1 MQLIR
6 INKDE
11 RLSVS
16 QWVIQKIILQDN
28 EKKGSRQAMKEDI
41 ITKILAR
48 DNLNE
53 AFKNVKANKGTSGID
68 DLSIDET
75 AEYIRENKATIVW
88 QLYNRKYQPQPVRR
102 VEIPKPNG
110 GTRKLGIPI
119 VLDRIIQQAMVQVL
133 APMFEPYF
141 SEYSYGFRPK
151 RSCQQ
156 AVIKA
161 LEYMN
166 DGYIWIVDI
175 DLEKFFDNVP
185 HDRLL
190 RLVSDVVKDGNV
202 VSLVNKFLKAGVM
215 VKGNYEETKIG
226 TPQGGPLSPLL
237 SNIMLN
243 LLDKE
248 LEARNLHFTRYA
260 DDTIILVKSEKAAN
274 RVMTSITKF
283 IENKLKLKVNMTKTK
298 VCTPW
303 DLKYLGFG
311 FCKMKKWECTPHKD
325 SKKKFQRT
333 LKRLTNRSKSK
344 SLDKRFEELNWT
356 IRGWVNYF
364 RISKMKK
371 FLIKTDEHLRA
382 RIRVIIWKQWKKPK
396 TQIKNVMKC
405 GYSID
410 EARGLAYCRKGYMFI
425 SHSKIL
431 QNAITK
437 EGLQKPNEK
446 LGRRG
451 LVFALDY
458 YLA

>member
-1 MQLIR
+1 
-6 INKDE
+6 
-11 RLSVS
+11 
-16 QWVIQKIILQDN
+16 
-28 EKKGSRQAMKEDI
+28 MKEDI
-41 ITKILAR
+41 ITKILDR
-48 DNLNE
+48 NNLNE
-53 AFKNVKANKGTSGID
+53 AFKNAKANKGASGID
-68 DLSIDET
+68 DLSIEET
-75 AEYIRENKATIVW
+75 AEYIRQNKATIVW
-88 QLYNRKYQPQPVRR
+88 QLYNRKYRPQPVHR

-110 GTRKLGIPI
+110 GTRKLDIPI

-156 AVIKA
+156 AIIKA

-166 DGYIWIVDI
+166 DGYKWIVDI

-215 VKGNYEETKIG
+215 VKGNYEETTIG

-248 LEARNLHFTRYA
+248 LETRNLRFTRYS

-274 RVMTSITKF
+274 MVMASIAKF

-303 DLKYLGFG
+303 DLKYLDFG

-325 SKKKFQRT
+325 SKKKFKRI
-333 LKRLTNRSKSK
+333 LKRLTNRSKSI
-344 SLDKRFEELNWT
+344 SLDKRFEELNWA
-356 IRGWVNYF
+356 IRGWLNYF
-364 RISKMKK
+364 KIAKMKT
-371 FLIKTDEHLRA
+371 FLKETDEHLRA
-382 RIRVIIWKQWKKPK
+382 RIRAIIWKQWKKQK
-396 TQIKNVMKC
+396 NQIKNLVKC
-405 GYSID
+405 GFSLD
-410 EARGLAYCRKGYMFI
+410 KARGLA
-425 SHSKIL
+425 
-431 QNAITK
+431 
-437 EGLQKPNEK
+437 
-446 LGRRG
+446 
-451 LVFALDY
+451 FALDY

>member
-1 MQLIR
+1 M
-6 INKDE
+6 
-11 RLSVS
+11 
-16 QWVIQKIILQDN
+16 LQDN

-41 ITKILAR
+41 ITKILDR
-48 DNLNE
+48 NNLNE
-53 AFKNVKANKGTSGID
+53 AFKNVKANKGASGID
-68 DLSIDET
+68 DLSIEET
-75 AEYIRENKATIVW
+75 AEYIKENKATIVW

-110 GTRKLGIPI
+110 GIRKLGIPI
-119 VLDRIIQQAMVQVL
+119 VLDRVIQQAMVQVL
-133 APMFEPYF
+133 SPMFEPYF

-156 AVIKA
+156 AIIKA

-166 DGYIWIVDI
+166 DGYEWIVDI
-175 DLEKFFDNVP
+175 DLEKFFDNVS
-185 HDRLL
+185 HDKLL
-190 RLVSDVVKDGNV
+190 RLVSDIVKDGNV

-215 VKGNYEETKIG
+215 IKGNYEETKIG

-243 LLDKE
+243 LLDKQ
-248 LEARNLHFTRYA
+248 LEARGLHFTRYA

-274 RVMTSITKF
+274 RVMTSIAKY
-283 IENKLKLKVNMTKTK
+283 IENKLKLKVNVTKTK
-298 VCTPW
+298 VCKPNK
-303 DLKYLGFG
+303 LKYLGFG
-311 FCKMKKWECTPHKD
+311 FYKAKQWECIPHKD
-325 SKKKFQRT
+325 SKIKFKRT
-333 LKRLTNRSKSK
+333 LKRLTNRSKSI
-344 SLDKRFEELNWT
+344 SLDRRFEELNWT

-364 RISKMKK
+364 RISKMKT
-371 FLIKTDEHLRA
+371 FLKETDEHLRA
-382 RIRVIIWKQWKKPK
+382 RIRMIIWKQWKKPK
-396 TQIKNVMKC
+396 TQIKNLIKC

-437 EGLQKPNEK
+437 EGLQNPNKK

>member
-1 MQLIR
+1 
-6 INKDE
+6 
-11 RLSVS
+11 
-16 QWVIQKIILQDN
+16 
-28 EKKGSRQAMKEDI
+28 MKEDI

-53 AFKNVKANKGTSGID
+53 AFKNVKANKGASGID
-68 DLSIDET
+68 KLSIEET
-75 AEYIRENKATIVW
+75 AEYIKQNKATIVW

-110 GTRKLGIPI
+110 GMRKLGIPI
-119 VLDRIIQQAMVQVL
+119 VLDRVIQQAIIQ
-133 APMFEPYF
+133 
-141 SEYSYGFRPK
+141 
-151 RSCQQ
+151 
-156 AVIKA
+156 A

-166 DGYIWIVDI
+166 DGYDWIVDI

-190 RLVSDVVKDGNV
+190 RLVSDVVKDGNA

-215 VKGNYEETKIG
+215 IQDKYEKTEIG

-248 LEARNLHFTRYA
+248 LEARNLHFIRYA

-298 VCTPW
+298 VCRPSQM
-303 DLKYLGFG
+303 KYLGFG
-311 FCKMKKWECTPHKD
+311 FYKGKKWECIPHKD
-325 SKKKFQRT
+325 SKRKFKRT
-333 LKRLTNRSKSK
+333 LKRLTRRSKSI
-344 SLDKRFEELNWT
+344 SLDKRFEQLNWV

-364 RISKMKK
+364 RISKMKA
-371 FLIKTDEHLRA
+371 FLKETDEHLRA
-382 RIRVIIWKQWKKPK
+382 RIRMVIWKQWKNPK
-396 TQIKNVMKC
+396 TQIKNLVKC
-405 GYSID
+405 GYLED
-410 EARGLAYCRKGYMFI
+410 EARGLAYCRRGYMFI

-437 EGLQKPNEK
+437 EGLEKPNKK

>member
-1 MQLIR
+1 
-6 INKDE
+6 
-11 RLSVS
+11 
-16 QWVIQKIILQDN
+16 
-28 EKKGSRQAMKEDI
+28 MKEDI
-41 ITKILAR
+41 ITKILDR
-48 DNLNE
+48 NNLNE
-53 AFKNVKANKGTSGID
+53 AFKNVKANKGASGID
-68 DLSIDET
+68 DLSIEET
-75 AEYIRENKATIVW
+75 AEYIKENKATIVW

-110 GTRKLGIPI
+110 GMRKLGIPI
-119 VLDRIIQQAMVQVL
+119 VLDRVIQQAMVQVL
-133 APMFEPYF
+133 SPMFEPYF

-156 AVIKA
+156 AIIKV

-166 DGYIWIVDI
+166 DGYEWIVDI

-202 VSLVNKFLKAGVM
+202 VSLINKFLKAGVM
-215 VKGNYEETKIG
+215 VKGNYEETTIG

-274 RVMTSITKF
+274 RIMTSITKF
-283 IENKLKLKVNMTKTK
+283 IENKLKLKVNVTKTK

-333 LKRLTNRSKSK
+333 LKRLTNRSKSI

-364 RISKMKK
+364 RIAKMKK

-382 RIRVIIWKQWKKPK
+382 RIRMIIWKQWKIPK
-396 TQIKNVMKC
+396 TQIKKHGKMW
-405 GYSID
+405 
-410 EARGLAYCRKGYMFI
+410 
-425 SHSKIL
+425 IL
-431 QNAITK
+431 H
-437 EGLQKPNEK
+437 
-446 LGRRG
+446 R
-451 LVFALDY
+451 
-458 YLA
+458 

>member
-1 MQLIR
+1 MML
-6 INKDE
+6 
-11 RLSVS
+11 L
-16 QWVIQKIILQDN
+16 DN
-28 EKKGSRQAMKEDI
+28 VKKGSRQAMNEDI
-41 ITKILAR
+41 ITKILDR
-48 DNLNE
+48 NNLNE
-53 AFKNVKANKGTSGID
+53 AFKNVKANKGSCGID
-68 DLSIDET
+68 DLSIEET

-102 VEIPKPNG
+102 VEIPKANG
-110 GTRKLGIPI
+110 GIRKLGIPI
-119 VLDRIIQQAMVQVL
+119 VLDRVIQQAMVQVM
-133 APMFEPYF
+133 APMFEEHF
-141 SEYSYGFRPK
+141 SEYSYGFRAK

-156 AVIKA
+156 AIIKA

-166 DGYIWIVDI
+166 DGYDWIVDI

-185 HDRLL
+185 HDKLL

-215 VKGNYEETKIG
+215 VNGNYEKTEIG

-248 LEARNLHFTRYA
+248 LETRNLRFTRYA

-283 IENKLKLKVNMTKTK
+283 IENKLKLKVNVTKTK
-298 VCTPW
+298 VCQPKN
-303 DLKYLGFG
+303 LKYLGFG
-311 FCKMKKWECTPHKD
+311 FHKGKRWECIPHKD
-325 SKKKFQRT
+325 SKLKFKRT
-333 LKRLTNRSKSK
+333 LKKLTNRSISI

-364 RISKMKK
+364 RISKMKT
-371 FLIKTDEHLRA
+371 FLKEVDEHLRV
-382 RIRVIIWKQWKKPK
+382 RIRMIIWKQWKKPK
-396 TQIKNVMKC
+396 TQIRNLVKC

-410 EARGLAYCRKGYMFI
+410 EASGLVYCRKGYMFI
-425 SHSKIL
+425 AHSKIL

-437 EGLQKPNEK
+437 KGLQNSNKK

>member
-1 MQLIR
+1 
-6 INKDE
+6 
-11 RLSVS
+11 
-16 QWVIQKIILQDN
+16 
-28 EKKGSRQAMKEDI
+28 MKEDI

-53 AFKNVKANKGTSGID
+53 AFKNVKANKGASGID
-68 DLSIDET
+68 KLSIEET
-75 AEYIRENKATIVW
+75 EEYIKQNKATIVW

-110 GTRKLGIPI
+110 GMRKLGIPI
-119 VLDRIIQQAMVQVL
+119 VLDRVIQQAIIQ
-133 APMFEPYF
+133 
-141 SEYSYGFRPK
+141 
-151 RSCQQ
+151 
-156 AVIKA
+156 A

-166 DGYIWIVDI
+166 DGYDWIVDI

-215 VKGNYEETKIG
+215 IQDKYEKTEIG
-226 TPQGGPLSPLL
+226 TPQRGPLSPLL

-248 LEARNLHFTRYA
+248 LEARNLHFIRYA

-298 VCTPW
+298 VCRPSQM
-303 DLKYLGFG
+303 KYLGFG
-311 FCKMKKWECTPHKD
+311 FYKGKKWECIPHKD
-325 SKKKFQRT
+325 SKRKFKRT
-333 LKRLTNRSKSK
+333 LKRLTRRSKSI
-344 SLDKRFEELNWT
+344 SLDKRFEQLNWV

-364 RISKMKK
+364 RISKMKA
-371 FLIKTDEHLRA
+371 FLKETDEHLRA
-382 RIRVIIWKQWKKPK
+382 RIRMVIWKQWKNPK
-396 TQIKNVMKC
+396 TQIKNLVKC
-405 GYSID
+405 GYLED
-410 EARGLAYCRKGYMFI
+410 EARGLAYCRRGYMFI

-431 QNAITK
+431 QNVITK
-437 EGLQKPNEK
+437 EGLEKPNKK

-451 LVFALDY
+451 LVFDLDY

>member
-1 MQLIR
+1 M
-6 INKDE
+6 
-11 RLSVS
+11 
-16 QWVIQKIILQDN
+16 LQDN

-41 ITKILAR
+41 ITKILDR
-48 DNLNE
+48 NNLNE
-53 AFKNVKANKGTSGID
+53 AFKNVKANKGASGID
-68 DLSIDET
+68 DLSIEET
-75 AEYIRENKATIVW
+75 AEYIRQNKATIVW

-102 VEIPKPNG
+102 VEIPKTNG

-156 AVIKA
+156 AIIKA

-166 DGYIWIVDI
+166 DGYEWIVDI

-190 RLVSDVVKDGNV
+190 RLVSDIVKDGNV

-215 VKGNYEETKIG
+215 VKGNYEATTIG

-248 LEARNLHFTRYA
+248 LEARNLRFTRYA
-260 DDTIILVKSEKAAN
+260 DDTIILVKSEKEAN
-274 RVMTSITKF
+274 RVMASITKF
-283 IENKLKLKVNMTKTK
+283 VENKLKLKVNMTKTK

-311 FCKMKKWECTPHKD
+311 FWKMKKWECTPHKD

-333 LKRLTNRSKSK
+333 LKRLTNRSRSI
-344 SLDKRFEELNWT
+344 SLDKRFEELNWA

-364 RISKMKK
+364 KISKMKT
-371 FLIKTDEHLRA
+371 FLKETDEHLRA
-382 RIRVIIWKQWKKPK
+382 RTRAIIWKQWKKPK
-396 TQIKNVMKC
+396 TQIKNLVKC
-405 GYSID
+405 GFSLD
-410 EARGLAYCRKGYMFI
+410 
-425 SHSKIL
+425 
-431 QNAITK
+431 NA
-437 EGLQKPNEK
+437 
-446 LGRRG
+446 RG

>member
-1 MQLIR
+1 M
-6 INKDE
+6 
-11 RLSVS
+11 
-16 QWVIQKIILQDN
+16 
-28 EKKGSRQAMKEDI
+28 
-41 ITKILAR
+41 
-48 DNLNE
+48 
-53 AFKNVKANKGTSGID
+53 
-68 DLSIDET
+68 
-75 AEYIRENKATIVW
+75 
-88 QLYNRKYQPQPVRR
+88 YNRKYQPQPVRR
-102 VEIPKPNG
+102 VEIPKTNG

-156 AVIKA
+156 AIIKA

-166 DGYIWIVDI
+166 DGYEWIVDI

-190 RLVSDVVKDGNV
+190 RLVSDIVKDGNV

-215 VKGNYEETKIG
+215 VKGNYEATTIG

-248 LEARNLHFTRYA
+248 LEARSLRFTRYA

-274 RVMTSITKF
+274 RVMASITKF
-283 IENKLKLKVNMTKTK
+283 VENKLKLKVNMTKTK

-311 FCKMKKWECTPHKD
+311 FWKMKKWECTPHKD

-333 LKRLTNRSKSK
+333 LKRLTNRSRSI
-344 SLDKRFEELNWT
+344 SLDKRFEELNWA

-364 RISKMKK
+364 KISKMKT
-371 FLIKTDEHLRA
+371 FLKETDEHLRA
-382 RIRVIIWKQWKKPK
+382 RTRAIIWKQWKKPK
-396 TQIKNVMKC
+396 TQIKNLVKC
-405 GYSID
+405 GFSLD
-410 EARGLAYCRKGYMFI
+410 NARGLAYCRRGYTFVAY
-425 SHSKIL
+425 SQIL
-431 QNAITK
+431 QKAISK
-437 EGLQKPNEK
+437 ERLQNQNKK
-446 LGRRG
+446 LGCRG